1 MKRTLYLNENERGIC
16 LRTDGPSLLVEV
28 PYEAERRIPLN
39 LLGRVVIFG
48 NIFVE
53 SDVLTFL
60 AENNIPVIFI
70 SKWARS
76 FNIALSASYSMMQRH
91 RKLDPLRKDRERT
104 LRFLD
109 WAAEEKAFLER
120 RVLEK
125 ICKYYKAINSRDYY
139 EVISF
144 FMPRDKAK
152 WNTVK
157 RLLVILFW
165 SLIIE
170 ELINKELNPHN
181 GILHRKSAFGLVRDY
196 AYIMASEMD
205 LQALQFFR
213 SDSID
218 HLIESSGGAFLLT
231 ARGIQNIINRFENR
245 QYISKD
251 IIQNITDKLFELL
264 G

>member
-1 MKRTLYLNENERGIC
+1 MKRTLYLNENESGIH
-16 LRTDGPSLLVEV
+16 LRIDGPSLVVEV
-28 PYEAERRIPLN
+28 PYEAQRRIPIN
-39 LLGRVVIFG
+39 LLGRMVIFG
-48 NIFVE
+48 NILVD

-76 FNIALSASYSMMQRH
+76 FNIALSANYAMIQKH
-91 RKLDPLRKDRERT
+91 QKLDPLLKDRERT

-109 WAAEEKAFLER
+109 WALEERAFLQR
-120 RVLEK
+120 RVIEK
-125 ICKYYKAINSRDYY
+125 ICNYKDINSGDYC

-144 FMPRDKAK
+144 FMPYDKAK
-152 WNTVK
+152 WRIVK
-157 RLLVILFW
+157 RLVRILFW

-181 GILHRKSAFGLVRDY
+181 GVIHRKSAFGLVKDY
-196 AYIMASEMD
+196 AYIMASETD

-218 HLIESSGGAFLLT
+218 HLIEPSCGAFLLT

-251 IIQNITDKLFELL
+251 IIQNITDKLFELI